1 MNGIMGKKDKKVMHT
16 RKEEQQGK
24 KVIIGLGAAAVILA
38 ILMFVAFTYLA

>member
-1 MNGIMGKKDKKVMHT
+1 MGKKEKKVMHT

-24 KVIIGLGAAAVILA
+24 KVMIGLGVAAVIIA